1 MATTTKIVQ
10 LKPANV
16 LSTIANTSSSVW
28 AIDTETDEIQ
38 KVSDDVPTR
47 TLVSM
52 TQNTKYLFFFVSVQT
67 E

>member
-16 LSTIANTSSSVW
+16 LSTIANTASSVW
-28 AIDTETDEIQ
+28 ALDTESDEIQ

-47 TLVSM
+47 TLISM

>member
-10 LKPANV
+10 LKPVNV
-16 LSTIANTSSSVW
+16 LSTIANTVSSVW

-52 TQNTKYLFFFVSVQT
+52 TQNTKYLFFYVSVQT

>member
-10 LKPANV
+10 LKPVNV

-28 AIDTETDEIQ
+28 AIDTESDEIQ

-52 TQNTKYLFFFVSVQT
+52 TQNTKYLFFYVSVQT
-67 E
+67 D

>member
-10 LKPANV
+10 LKPVNV
-16 LSTIANTSSSVW
+16 LPTIANTVSSVW

-52 TQNTKYLFFFVSVQT
+52 TQNTKYLFFYVSVQT

>member
-16 LSTIANTSSSVW
+16 LSTIANTVSSVW

-52 TQNTKYLFFFVSVQT
+52 TQNTKYLFFYVSVQT